1 MRNSC
6 KTGGTAKKK
15 YEKGGVITGANII
28 EGPRRKVAGSNMAKG
43 GSLKPV
49 NPSAN
54 PGLAKL
60 PTEVRNKMGYAKN
73 GGGKTGTPPMS
84 TKEALAKVFTGKM
97 TAAQANAATGYGTK
111 PKKYTDAQNKENLG
125 KIFSG
130 THVQDAQGNIVPKVN
145 KTGGKKKMGGS
156 VKHPGFK
163 AVKEK
168 IAKKQGISS
177 KAAAAILAAASRN
190 ASPSAKKKNPRL
202 KKVKG

>member
-6 KTGGTAKKK
+6 KAGGTAKKK
-15 YEKGGVITGANII
+15 YQSGGVVVASPI

-43 GSLKPV
+43 GSLKAV

-60 PTEVRNKMGYAKN
+60 PTEVRNKMGYAKK
-73 GGGKTGTPPMS
+73 GG
-84 TKEALAKVFTGKM
+84 A
-97 TAAQANAATGYGTK
+97 
-111 PKKYTDAQNKENLG
+111 
-125 KIFSG
+125 
-130 THVQDAQGNIVPKVN
+130 
-145 KTGGKKKMGGS
+145 
-156 VKHPGFK
+156 HPGFK
-163 AVKEK
+163 AVQEK

-177 KAAAAILAAASRN
+177 KAAAAILAASSRN